1 MATVWP
7 LQLFCDVRCAVL
19 DVLISDILLSNHISI
34 LANRSAYETQ
44 RNRRTGSSFILRT
57 AHQLPLLAF
66 FFFFFFFMHLMITP
80 VCAIFNFI
88 KFLSAD
94 FFFRIFM
101 RRCFSL
107 PGTSLASRLSHLNVF
122 NLRRIAKSFK

>member
-57 AHQLPLLAF
+57 AHQLPLLALLF
-66 FFFFFFFMHLMITP
+66 FFFFDAFGDHSSLCIIQFHQI
-80 VCAIFNFI
+80 A
-88 KFLSAD
+88 
-94 FFFRIFM
+94 
-101 RRCFSL
+101 FS
-107 PGTSLASRLSHLNVF
+107 
-122 NLRRIAKSFK
+122 